1 MGEVVKTTIGDK
13 WGGPDVNHHVN
24 ALSPNVIHSCD
35 SALVHRTFSGPQWG
49 EDQPFTLI
57 HDCVLARSCDMDE
70 LAASIRQTF
79 VDIYSEPVLQRWADE
94 VGVQVP
100 PDLIKHTLDINEV
113 NRSTYFFC

>member
-1 MGEVVKTTIGDK
+1 
-13 WGGPDVNHHVN
+13 
-24 ALSPNVIHSCD
+24 
-35 SALVHRTFSGPQWG
+35 
-49 EDQPFTLI
+49 
-57 HDCVLARSCDMDE
+57 MDE